1 MTPNHDL
8 FRKIFAI
15 SDARVDTYDYLPGAD
30 TKYPFVYIGEN
41 NGSDTPNNDLLG
53 TARQTVHI
61 YGIRADRAKID
72 NISAYL
78 ENVLK
83 HLKDGYEYNF
93 NHRTTEKQVIADN
106 TDIQPLLHIVLDLTF
121 NYTKKEKK

>member
-15 SDARVDTYDYLPGAD
+15 SDARVDTYDYLPEAD
-30 TKYPFVYIGEN
+30 AKYPFVYIGEN
-41 NGSDTPNNDLLG
+41 NGSDTPNNDLIG

-61 YGIRADRAKID
+61 YGIRAHRVKID

-106 TDIQPLLHIVLDLTF
+106 TDVQPLLHIVLDFTY
-121 NYTKKEKK
+121 NYTKKEK

>member
-8 FRKIFAI
+8 FRKIFAV
-15 SDARVDTYDYLPGAD
+15 SDARVDTYDYLPKAD

-41 NGSDTPNNDLLG
+41 NGSDTPNNDLIG

-106 TDIQPLLHIVLDLTF
+106 TDDQPLLHVVLDLTF
-121 NYTKKEKK
+121 NYTKKEK

>member
-15 SDARVDTYDYLPGAD
+15 SDARVDTYDYLPNAD
-30 TKYPFVYIGEN
+30 AKYPFVYVGEN
-41 NGSDTPNNDLLG
+41 NGSDTPNNDLIG

-61 YGIRADRAKID
+61 YGIRANRAKID

-83 HLKDGYEYNF
+83 YLKDGYEYNF
-93 NHRTTEKQVIADN
+93 NHRNTEKQVIADN
-106 TDIQPLLHIVLDLTF
+106 TDVQPLLHIVLDFTF
-121 NYTKKEKK
+121 NYTKKEK

>member
-15 SDARVDTYDYLPGAD
+15 SDARVDTYDYLPEAD
-30 TKYPFVYIGEN
+30 TKYPFVYVGEN
-41 NGSDTPNNDLLG
+41 NGSDTPNNDLIG

-61 YGIRADRAKID
+61 YGTRKNRNKID

-78 ENVLK
+78 ENTVK
-83 HLKDGYEYNF
+83 YFKEGYEYNF
-93 NHRTTEKQVIADN
+93 NHLTTDKQVIADN
-106 TDIQPLLHIVLDLTF
+106 TDVQPLLHIVLDVTF
-121 NYTKKEKK
+121 SYTKKEK

>member
-83 HLKDGYEYNF
+83 HLKEGYEYNF
-93 NHRTTEKQVIADN
+93 NHRNTEKQVIADN

-121 NYTKKEKK
+121 NYTKKEK

>member
-15 SDARVDTYDYLPGAD
+15 SDARVDTYDYLPNAD
-30 TKYPFVYIGEN
+30 AKYPFVYIGEN
-41 NGSDTPNNDLLG
+41 NGSDLPNNDLIG

-78 ENVLK
+78 ESVSK
-83 HLKDGYEYNF
+83 HLKEGYEYNF

-106 TDIQPLLHIVLDLTF
+106 TDVQPLLHIVLDFTF
-121 NYTKKEKK
+121 NYTKKEK

>member
-8 FRKIFAI
+8 FRKIFGI

-41 NGSDTPNNDLLG
+41 NGSDTPNNDLIG

-93 NHRTTEKQVIADN
+93 NHRNTEKQVIADN
-106 TDIQPLLHIVLDLTF
+106 TDVQPLLHIVLDFTF
-121 NYTKKEKK
+121 YYTKKEK

>member
-41 NGSDTPNNDLLG
+41 NGSDTPNNDLIG

-106 TDIQPLLHIVLDLTF
+106 TDVQPLLHIVLDFTF
-121 NYTKKEKK
+121 NYTKKEK

>member
-15 SDARVDTYDYLPGAD
+15 SDARVDTYDYLPDAD
-30 TKYPFVYIGEN
+30 AKYPFVYVGEN
-41 NGSDTPNNDLLG
+41 NGSDTPNNDLIG

-78 ENVLK
+78 ESVLK

-93 NHRTTEKQVIADN
+93 NHRNTEKQVIADN
-106 TDIQPLLHIVLDLTF
+106 TDVQPLLHVVLDFNF
-121 NYTKKEKK
+121 NYTKKEK

>member
-15 SDARVDTYDYLPGAD
+15 SDARVDTYDYLPNAD
-30 TKYPFVYIGEN
+30 AKYPFVYIGEN
-41 NGSDTPNNDLLG
+41 NGSDTPNNDLIG

-61 YGIRADRAKID
+61 YGMRAQRAKID

-78 ENVLK
+78 ESVLK
-83 HLKDGYEYNF
+83 HLKEGYEYNF
-93 NHRTTEKQVIADN
+93 NHRNTEKQVIADN
-106 TDIQPLLHIVLDLTF
+106 TDVQPLLHIVLDLTF
-121 NYTKKEKK
+121 NYTKKEK

>member
-30 TKYPFVYIGEN
+30 TKYPFVYVGEN
-41 NGSDTPNNDLLG
+41 NGSDTPNNDLIG

-72 NISAYL
+72 NVSAYL

-106 TDIQPLLHIVLDLTF
+106 TDVQPLLHIVLDFTF
-121 NYTKKEKK
+121 NYTKKEK

>member
-41 NGSDTPNNDLLG
+41 NGSDTPNNDLIG

-72 NISAYL
+72 NISVYL

-93 NHRTTEKQVIADN
+93 NHRNTEKQVIADN
-106 TDIQPLLHIVLDLTF
+106 TDVQPLLHIVLDFTF
-121 NYTKKEKK
+121 NYTKKEK

>member
-41 NGSDTPNNDLLG
+41 NGSDTPNNDLIG
-53 TARQTVHI
+53 TARQTVHV

-106 TDIQPLLHIVLDLTF
+106 TDIQPLLHIVLDFTF
-121 NYTKKEKK
+121 NYTKKEK

>member
-41 NGSDTPNNDLLG
+41 NGSDTPNNDLIG

-72 NISAYL
+72 NISVYL

-93 NHRTTEKQVIADN
+93 NHRNTEKQVIADN
-106 TDIQPLLHIVLDLTF
+106 TDVQPLLHIVLEFTF
-121 NYTKKEKK
+121 NYTKKEK

>member
-15 SDARVDTYDYLPGAD
+15 SDARVDTYDYLPEAD
-30 TKYPFVYIGEN
+30 AKYPFVYVGEN
-41 NGSDTPNNDLLG
+41 NGSDTPNNDLIG
-53 TARQTVHI
+53 TARQTVHV

-78 ENVLK
+78 ESVLK

-93 NHRTTEKQVIADN
+93 NHRNTEKQVIADN

-121 NYTKKEKK
+121 NYTKKEK

>member
-8 FRKIFAI
+8 FRKIFAV
-15 SDARVDTYDYLPGAD
+15 SDARVDTYDYLPKAD

-41 NGSDTPNNDLLG
+41 NGSDTPNNDLIG

-61 YGIRADRAKID
+61 YGIRADRAKVD
-72 NISAYL
+72 DISAYL

-106 TDIQPLLHIVLDLTF
+106 TDVQPLLHIVLDFTF
-121 NYTKKEKK
+121 YYTKKEK

>member
-15 SDARVDTYDYLPGAD
+15 SDARFDTYDYLPNAD
-30 TKYPFVYIGEN
+30 ASYPFVYVGEN
-41 NGSDTPNNDLLG
+41 NGSDTPNNDLIG

-61 YGIRADRAKID
+61 YGIRAHRAEID

-78 ENVLK
+78 ESVLK
-83 HLKDGYEYNF
+83 HLKEGYEYNF

-106 TDIQPLLHIVLDLTF
+106 TDVQPLLHIVLDLTF
-121 NYTKKEKK
+121 NYTKKEK

>member
-41 NGSDTPNNDLLG
+41 NGSDTPNNDLIG
-53 TARQTVHI
+53 TARQTVHV

-93 NHRTTEKQVIADN
+93 NHRNTEKQVIADN
-106 TDIQPLLHIVLDLTF
+106 TDVQPLLHVVLDFTF
-121 NYTKKEKK
+121 NYTKKEK

>member
-15 SDARVDTYDYLPGAD
+15 SDAMVDTYDYLPEAD

-41 NGSDTPNNDLLG
+41 NGSDTPNNDLIG

-78 ENVLK
+78 ESVLK

-93 NHRTTEKQVIADN
+93 NHRNTEKQVIADN
-106 TDIQPLLHIVLDLTF
+106 TDVQPLLHVVLDLTF
-121 NYTKKEKK
+121 NHTKKEK

>member
-15 SDARVDTYDYLPGAD
+15 SDARVDTYDYLPKAD

-41 NGSDTPNNDLLG
+41 NGSDTPNNDLIG

-93 NHRTTEKQVIADN
+93 NHRNTEKQVIADN
-106 TDIQPLLHIVLDLTF
+106 TDVQPLLHIVLDLTF
-121 NYTKKEKK
+121 NYTKKEK

>member
-30 TKYPFVYIGEN
+30 TKYPFVYVGEN
-41 NGSDTPNNDLLG
+41 NGSDTPNNDLIG

-83 HLKDGYEYNF
+83 YLKDGYEYNF
-93 NHRTTEKQVIADN
+93 NHRNTEKQVIADN
-106 TDIQPLLHIVLDLTF
+106 TDVQPLLHIVLDFTF
-121 NYTKKEKK
+121 NYTKKEK

>member
-15 SDARVDTYDYLPGAD
+15 SAARVDTYDYLPEAD
-30 TKYPFVYIGEN
+30 AKYPFVYVGEN
-41 NGSDTPNNDLLG
+41 NGSDTPNNDLIG

-78 ENVLK
+78 ESVLK
-83 HLKDGYEYNF
+83 HLKEGYEYNF
-93 NHRTTEKQVIADN
+93 NHRNTEKQVIADN
-106 TDIQPLLHIVLDLTF
+106 TDVQPLLHIVLDFTF
-121 NYTKKEKK
+121 NYTKKEK

>member
-8 FRKIFAI
+8 FRKLFALA
-15 SDARVDTYDYLPGAD
+15 DLRVDTYDYLPNAD
-30 TKYPFVYIGEN
+30 AQYPFVYVGEN
-41 NGSDTPNNDLLG
+41 NGSGTPNNNLIG

-78 ENVLK
+78 ESVLK
-83 HLKDGYEYNF
+83 HLKEGYEYNF
-93 NHRTTEKQVIADN
+93 NHRNTEKQVIADN
-106 TDIQPLLHIVLDLTF
+106 TDVQPLLHIVLDFTF
-121 NYTKKEKK
+121 NYTKKEK

>member
-15 SDARVDTYDYLPGAD
+15 SDARVDTYDYLPEAD
-30 TKYPFVYIGEN
+30 AKYPFVYNGEN
-41 NGSDTPNNDLLG
+41 NGSDTPNNDLIG

-61 YGIRADRAKID
+61 YGIRAHRVEID

-106 TDIQPLLHIVLDLTF
+106 TDVQPLLHIVLDFTF
-121 NYTKKEKK
+121 NYTKKEK

>member
-8 FRKIFAI
+8 FRKIFGI

-41 NGSDTPNNDLLG
+41 NGSDTPNNDLIG

-61 YGIRADRAKID
+61 YGIRADRSKID

-78 ENVLK
+78 ESVLK
-83 HLKDGYEYNF
+83 HLKEGHEYNF
-93 NHRTTEKQVIADN
+93 NHRNTEKQVIADN
-106 TDIQPLLHIVLDLTF
+106 TDVQPLLHIVLDFTF
-121 NYTKKEKK
+121 NYTKKEK

>member
-1 MTPNHDL
+1 MTPNHNL

-15 SDARVDTYDYLPGAD
+15 SDARIDTYDYLPEAD

-61 YGIRADRAKID
+61 YGIRAQRAKID

-83 HLKDGYEYNF
+83 NLKDGYEYHF
-93 NHRTTEKQVIADN
+93 NHSRTEKQVIADN
-106 TDIQPLLHIVLDLTF
+106 TDVQPLLHIVLDFTF
-121 NYTKKEKK
+121 NYTKKEK

>member
-15 SDARVDTYDYLPGAD
+15 SDVRVDTYDYLPEAD

-83 HLKDGYEYNF
+83 NLKDGYEYHF
-93 NHRTTEKQVIADN
+93 NHSRTEKQVIADN
-106 TDIQPLLHIVLDLTF
+106 TDIQPLLHIVLDFTF
-121 NYTKKEKK
+121 NYTKKEK

>member
-15 SDARVDTYDYLPGAD
+15 SNARVNTYDYLPDAEAS
-30 TKYPFVYIGEN
+30 YPFVYVGEN
-41 NGSDTPNNDLLG
+41 NGSDTPNNDLIG

-61 YGIRADRAKID
+61 YGIRAQRAKID

-78 ENVLK
+78 ESVLK
-83 HLKDGYEYNF
+83 HLKEGYEYNF

-106 TDIQPLLHIVLDLTF
+106 TDVQPLLHIVLDFTF
-121 NYTKKEKK
+121 NYTKKEK

>member
-15 SDARVDTYDYLPGAD
+15 SDARVDTYDYLPDAEAN
-30 TKYPFVYIGEN
+30 YPFVYIGEN
-41 NGSDTPNNDLLG
+41 NGSDTPNNDLIG

-61 YGIRADRAKID
+61 YGIRANRAKID

-93 NHRTTEKQVIADN
+93 NHRNTEKQVIADN
-106 TDIQPLLHIVLDLTF
+106 TDVQPLLHIVLDFTY
-121 NYTKKEKK
+121 NYTKKEK